1 MNRLLAGLIV
11 SSFAFASASA
21 IAQSP
26 PTQPIQTTGVG
37 FVSKMST
44 EEAKAARA
52 EAKAKWE
59 TLTPEQKAAYK
70 SAASKKKRE
79 ELTAMEEVASETGP
93 VYDTKKAAEEAKASK
108 AQPLPTKQERQADLK
123 KAEEASAKASGSKSG
138 VPQQ

>member
-26 PTQPIQTTGVG
+26 KTQPIQTTGVG

-59 TLTPEQKAAYK
+59 TLTPEQKAVYK

-108 AQPLPTKQERQADLK
+108 AQPLPTKQERQTDLK
-123 KAEEASAKASGSKSG
+123 AQEKASKQGG
-138 VPQQ
+138 GN

>member
-26 PTQPIQTTGVG
+26 KTQPIQTTGVG

-52 EAKAKWE
+52 EAKAKWDK
-59 TLTPEQKAAYK
+59 LTPEQQAAYK
-70 SAASKKKRE
+70 KAAAKKKRE
-79 ELTAMEEVASETGP
+79 ELTAMEEVAADQGP
-93 VYDTKKAAEEAKASK
+93 VFDAKKASEEAKASK
-108 AQPLPTKQERQADLK
+108 AQPLPSKQERQADVTK
-123 KAEEASAKASGSKSG
+123 QSKGSTG
-138 VPQQ
+138 Q